1 MKKYLL
7 VSIVILLCV
16 GVIHPVQAQEE
27 QPSQPVYIIQPGDTL
42 WGIAR
47 RFHISYQDLLEENNL
62 TEDSS
67 IRPGETLTIPG
78 LGSISGVL
86 TTKTIPYGESLRSLS
101 DRYQISEDTLV
112 KLNRLTTPM
121 ELYAGLSVVLLADE
135 EGNVS
140 EWTGKRKTISEGRS
154 LLEAAVEE
162 NVNPWKVVSLNGLE
176 GTWDLIPG
184 QVVRVPGEEDNGPGG
199 FPGEIREVTY
209 APSKFVQGNTMV
221 FRITAPS
228 GAEVNGSFGDHSLH
242 FFPSGDGYV
251 ALQGVHA
258 MAETG
263 LHPLSIYG
271 QLADGTPFG
280 HRQMVR
286 VVDKDFG
293 YREIPGVAPE
303 TVSIEL
309 SRKEKER
316 LASFAEDFTPEKE
329 WKGKFS
335 VPVPEKYNNP
345 WPLFGERRSYNG
357 SGYYYYHSG
366 IDFSTWGNFGIDIYA
381 AAPGEV
387 VYARTDSLIY
397 GGVTMI
403 DHGWGVYTVYGH
415 QQEILVREGQ
425 RVKEG
430 DVIGKVGSSGRSTG
444 PHLHWEVWV
453 GGVPVD
459 PENWLN
465 NRYP

>member
-1 MKKYLL
+1 
-7 VSIVILLCV
+7 V

-42 WGIAR
+42 WNIAR
-47 RFHISYQDLLEENNL
+47 RLHVSYRDLLEENNL
-62 TEDSS
+62 TEDSP
-67 IRPGETLTIPG
+67 IHPGETLTIPG
-78 LGSISGVL
+78 LGSMSGVL
-86 TTKTIPYGESLRSLS
+86 TTKAIPFGESLSSLS
-101 DRYQISEDTLV
+101 DRYQISEEALIR
-112 KLNRLTTPM
+112 LNRLTTPM

-135 EGNVS
+135 EGNIS
-140 EWTGKRKTISEGRS
+140 EWTGKRKTVPGGRS

-162 NVNPWKVVSLNGLE
+162 NVNPWMVVSQNGLE

-184 QVVRVPGEEDNGPGG
+184 QVVRVPSVEDSGPGG
-199 FPGEIREVTY
+199 FPGEISDVTY
-209 APSKFVQGNTMV
+209 SPTKFVQGNTMV
-221 FRITAPS
+221 FRVTAPS
-228 GAEVNGSFGDHSLH
+228 GTEVYGNFGDHNLH

-263 LHPLSIYG
+263 LHPISLYG
-271 QLADGTPFG
+271 HLADGTPFA

-286 VVDKDFG
+286 VLGNEFNYVK
-293 YREIPGVAPE
+293 INGVPPE

-309 SRKEKER
+309 SRKEHEK
-316 LASFAEDFTPEKE
+316 LAAYAEEANPEKS

-345 WPLFGERRSYNG
+345 YPPFGDRRSFNG
-357 SGYYYYHSG
+357 SGFYYYHSG
-366 IDFSTWGNFGIDIYA
+366 IDFSTWGNYGIDIYA
-381 AAPGEV
+381 AASGKV
-387 VYARTDSLIY
+387 VYVEKGSKIY
-397 GGVTMI
+397 GGLTMI
-403 DHGWGVYTVYGH
+403 DHGWGIYTMYGH
-415 QQEILVREGQ
+415 QEEIYVTKGQ
-425 RVKEG
+425 RVKAGE
-430 DVIGKVGSSGRSTG
+430 VIGTVGSTGRSTG

-459 PENWLN
+459 PKDWLK